1 MNSNTVHLIATDPP
15 FNKGRDFHATPDSLA
30 KGASF
35 QDRWSWEED
44 VHPQWVDQITDDWP
58 HVMHVIDGSRK
69 SYGDDMGAFL
79 CFIAV
84 RLLEMRRI
92 LRDDGSIY
100 LHCDDVAVHYLKEL
114 MDAIFGRKNFRNE
127 IVWERTRGMSSISK
141 NFRRSSDRI
150 LRYTKSTDFFFENQ
164 YKVKDAEYEKQFPYK
179 DERGK
184 FASVPLLG
192 PGKTMGGE
200 TGKEWRGIDPNKVG
214 RSGSHW
220 LHKHAKLNKLEMEGR
235 ILWPKKTNGLPR
247 LKNYFHESKGVKATD
262 IWTDIKTFDSMSVEH
277 TGYPTQKPLAL
288 YERIIQASSNEGDI
302 VLDPFC
308 GCATT
313 CVAAEKLARQWI
325 GIDIWDGAHDVT
337 IDRLKKEG
345 FLSTSDD
352 ARQDLIVTEGEIDYV
367 KTPFIRTDGGSEAVP
382 FLETLMKE
390 YDDREHDPYTNAEK
404 KEKLLEQYGPYCQG
418 CGINLPGRYFELD
431 HIRPRSDGG
440 SNLLR
445 NRTLLCGP
453 CNKLKRNMYTMSWLR
468 KENKKQRLM
477 QNERVLAP
485 LK

>member
-1 MNSNTVHLIATDPP
+1 M
-15 FNKGRDFHATPDSLA
+15 DS
-30 KGASF
+30 
-35 QDRWSWEED
+35 
-44 VHPQWVDQITDDWP
+44 
-58 HVMHVIDGSRK
+58 
-69 SYGDDMGAFL
+69 
-79 CFIAV
+79 
-84 RLLEMRRI
+84 
-92 LRDDGSIY
+92 
-100 LHCDDVAVHYLKEL
+100 
-114 MDAIFGRKNFRNE
+114 IFGRENFRSE
-127 IVWERTRGMSSISK
+127 IIWQRYSGRAKGSQHVSQSFGVDDDRLLFYTRTAKAKLIHPYVKLSQDEIEQRYPKMDAKG
-141 NFRRSSDRI
+141 R
-150 LRYTKSTDFFFENQ
+150 RYTGIAHF
-164 YKVKDAEYEKQFPYK
+164 
-179 DERGK
+179 RGIN
-184 FASVPLLG
+184 
-192 PGKTMGGE
+192 MG
-200 TGKEWRGIDPNKVG
+200 TRPNLCYEWRGFKNPNPSGWRVSKERLEAEYQDGKVVVHSNGRLERRRFFDPEKG
-214 RSGSHW
+214 KKIGS
-220 LHKHAKLNKLEMEGR
+220 
-235 ILWPKKTNGLPR
+235 
-247 LKNYFHESKGVKATD
+247 
-262 IWTDIKTFDSMSVEH
+262 IWTDIQPPAGEES

-288 YERIIQASSNEGDI
+288 YERIIKASSNPGDI
-302 VLDPFC
+302 VLDAFC

-352 ARQDLIVTEGEIDYV
+352 ARQDLIVTEGKIDYV

-390 YDDREHDPYTNAEK
+390 YDDREHDPYTNTEK

-468 KENKKQRLM
+468 KENKKQGLM
-477 QNERVLAP
+477 QNERALAP